1 MKASQL
7 TAFEARAHATD
18 VGLTPMSVTVDG
30 QVYQGS
36 GTHAGHKHVRL
47 LEGGEAQNR
56 EAHFTI
62 SKQLLP
68 AAWALH
74 TIVEIAGEIYQVRK
88 VWGHDA
94 VDPVWSFRLEQW
106 ME

>member
-1 MKASQL
+1 MTVS
-7 TAFEARAHATD
+7 
-18 VGLTPMSVTVDG
+18 VDG
-30 QVYQGS
+30 VEYSGS

-47 LEGGEAQNR
+47 MEGGEAQNR
-56 EAHFTI
+56 DAHFTI
-62 SKQLLP
+62 AKTELTAP
-68 AAWALH
+68 WPLH
-74 TIVEIAGEIYQVRK
+74 TIVEIDEEIYQVRK